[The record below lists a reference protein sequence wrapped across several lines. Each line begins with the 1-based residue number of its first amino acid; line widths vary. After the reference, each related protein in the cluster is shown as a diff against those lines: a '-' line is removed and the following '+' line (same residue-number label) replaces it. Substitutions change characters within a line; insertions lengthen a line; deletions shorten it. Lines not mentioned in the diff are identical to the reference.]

1 MKNQFSLIVLSSL
14 LLAAC
19 TGSKAPQ
26 NEFANHGFMDGIFST
41 RPQTARPVTAII
53 KLKNPAL
60 LETATRENGVLKV
73 DSELLAALQEEQTN
87 TIAELQ
93 KISSDIRILMRYRL
107 VLNALTVYAPQEV
120 LEKIQSLPNV
130 ISAERSANF
139 ARPLP
144 LDTDKKAGLVGA
156 NTSVGF
162 IGADSAYAEGIHGEG
177 MRVGIIDTGIDYTHK
192 MFDGEGTV
200 EAYKANKPS
209 EANSAFPNKKVVGGI
224 DIVGTEFNSASP
236 NFDKH
241 IPVPDVNPL
250 DEAGHGTH
258 VAGTVAGIGDGV
270 NTYSGVAP
278 AAALYAIKV
287 FGAEGSTSDEAVIAA
302 LEYAADPTGDLT
314 FKEQLDVVNLSL
326 GSGYGSAHNFYNQAI
341 KNLSRGGTVVVASA
355 GNSGDK
361 PYITGSPAVSD
372 DAISV
377 ASSVDNQD
385 QNILF
390 PTALFAAG
398 GETITAEVMEA
409 SIAKPLKDIAD
420 AKGEVVFAGFADVD
434 FEQALKDQLQGKVAL
449 IDRGRVNFSEKI
461 RRAQEAGAIAV
472 VVANNADGDPF
483 TMGGEG
489 EFTIPAVMI
498 TKDAGAK
505 IKAKLALGAVVADL
519 KSAAKL
525 DKPWLIDTISDFS
538 SRGPRSEDGLIKPE
552 ISAPGSNII
561 SAGIGGGAKGVLMSG
576 TSMAG
581 PHIAGVMTLLKQ
593 KFKTLESAELKSV
606 LMSQSKV
613 ITDDKKNI
621 YPVARQGAGRVQIAD
636 SINAKIVTIPAS
648 LSFGIT
654 DIEKQK
660 TVSQKITVKNLGTEA
675 VTLKTEWKGSSALQI
690 SASDVTLAAG
700 ETKTITVTAKVLAA
714 QMTAANQELDGF
726 LKLSNEK
733 ETLAHLPALM
743 VARQISQVSAKSLT
757 VHATSA
763 ADAAGSD
770 AEVVLQ
776 NPSTNKGVAF
786 LFNSLGV
793 DSRKKDAKPDLA
805 HNRNCD
811 MQSAGYRIVEKDGAR
826 VLQVAVKLYERMT
839 TWNSCELNVQ
849 IDANGDNKADQEIA
863 GVTQDSL
870 AGLASDAFAS
880 LLLDGNRAR
889 DLRKQY
895 EAALLVDAKNAKEDY
910 TSALLGM
917 RGMQVFDGST
927 LAIVEAD
934 VSALAIA
941 DSGELNIKIS
951 TTHQSDNAVE
961 YDDYLGQQEN
971 EWKKISLGAQGAGY
985 IAMPEVVELA
995 GQETKTVSLQ
1005 KGYGAEDL
1013 IVYAPQNRNVVDVLV
1028 EDSQSQ
1034 IIAPAFAE

>member
-1 MKNQFSLIVLSSL
+1 MKFNLSLALLSSL
-14 LLAAC
+14 VLAAC
-19 TGSKAPQ
+19 TGSQTPK
-26 NEFANHGFMDGIFST
+26 NEFVNHGFMDGIYST
-41 RPQTARPVTAII
+41 RPQTAHPVIAII

-60 LETATRENGVLKV
+60 LETATRENGVLKI
-73 DSELLAALQEEQTN
+73 DPELLAAIQEEQSN

-93 KISSDIRILMRYRL
+93 KISPDIRILLRYRL
-107 VLNALTVYAPQEV
+107 VLNALTIYAPQDT

-130 ISAERSANF
+130 ITAERSANF
-139 ARPLP
+139 ARPRP

-156 NTSVGF
+156 NTSVNF
-162 IGADSAYAEGIHGEG
+162 IGADAAYAENIHGEG
-177 MRVGIIDTGIDYTHK
+177 MRVGIIDTGVDYTHK
-192 MFDGEGTV
+192 MFLGEGTE
-200 EAYKANKPS
+200 EAYKANKPA
-209 EANSAFPNKKVVGGI
+209 EANAAFPNKKVVGGL
-224 DIVGTEFNSASP
+224 DLVGTEFDSASP

-278 AAALYAIKV
+278 EAALYAIKV
-287 FGAEGSTSDEAVIAA
+287 FGANGSTSDEVVIAA
-302 LEYAADPTGDLT
+302 LEYAADPTGDLS

-326 GSGYGSAHNFYNQAI
+326 GSGYGSAHNMYNHAI

-377 ASSVDNQD
+377 ASSVDNQN

-390 PTALFAAG
+390 PTVQLTTAN
-398 GETITAEVMEA
+398 ETLTAEVMEA
-409 SIAKPLKDIAD
+409 AISKPLAEVTD
-420 AKGEVVFAGFADVD
+420 AKGEVAFAGFGDVD
-434 FEQALKDQLQGKVAL
+434 FEQSIKDQIKGKVAL
-449 IDRGRVNFSEKI
+449 IDRGKVNFSEKI
-461 RRAQEAGAIAV
+461 RRSQEAGAIAV
-472 VVANNADGDPF
+472 IVANNADGDPF

-489 EFTIPAVMI
+489 KFDIPAVMI
-498 TKDAGAK
+498 TKEAGAK
-505 IKAKLALGAVVADL
+505 IKAKLAAGPVIADL
-519 KSAAKL
+519 KTTAKL
-525 DKPWLIDTISDFS
+525 DKPWLIDTISEFS

-552 ISAPGSNII
+552 IAAPGSNII
-561 SAGIGGGAKGVLMSG
+561 SAGVGGGAKGVLMSG

-593 KFKTLESAELKSV
+593 KFKDLSSQELKSV
-606 LMSQSKV
+606 LMSHGKV
-613 ITDDKKNI
+613 ITDAKKNI
-621 YPVARQGAGRVQIAD
+621 YSIARQGAGRVQVAD
-636 SINAKIVTIPAS
+636 SLNAKIITTPAS

-654 DIEKQK
+654 DVEKQK
-660 TVSQKITVKNLGTEA
+660 TLSQKITVRNLSSEA
-675 VTLKTEWKGSSALQI
+675 ITLKPEWKGSSALQF
-690 SASDVTLAAG
+690 SVTNLTLAPG
-700 ETKTITVTAKVLAA
+700 ESKTLTVSVKVLAS

-726 LKLSNEK
+726 LKLSTDN
-733 ETLAHLPALM
+733 ETLAQLPALV

-776 NPSTNKGVAF
+776 NPSINKGVAY

-793 DSRKKDAKPDLA
+793 DGRKKDAKPDLA

-811 MQSAGYRIVEKDGAR
+811 MQSAGYRIIEKDGAR
-826 VLQVAVKLYERMT
+826 ILQVAVKLYERMT

-849 IDANGDNKADQEIA
+849 IDANGDNKPDQEIA
-863 GVTQDSL
+863 GVSQDSL
-870 AGLASDAFAS
+870 PGLSGDAFVS
-880 LLLDGNRAR
+880 LLLDGNKAR
-889 DLRKQY
+889 SLRQKY
-895 EAALLVDAKNAKEDY
+895 EADLAANVKDAKEDY
-910 TSALLGM
+910 TSALTDM
-917 RGMQVFDGST
+917 RSMQVFDNST

-934 VSALAIA
+934 ISQLALA
-941 DSGELNIKIS
+941 DSGELNVKIS

-961 YDDYLGQQEN
+961 YDDYLAQQDTQ
-971 EWKKISLGAQGAGY
+971 WKKISVNPLAQSFGL
-985 IAMPEVVELA
+985 MPEVVELA
-995 GQETKTVSLQ
+995 GSETKSVSLQ
-1005 KGYGAEDL
+1005 KGYGTEDL
-1013 IVYAPQNRNVVDVLV
+1013 ILYAPQNRSVVDVLL

-1034 IIAPAFAE
+1034 VVTPAFAE